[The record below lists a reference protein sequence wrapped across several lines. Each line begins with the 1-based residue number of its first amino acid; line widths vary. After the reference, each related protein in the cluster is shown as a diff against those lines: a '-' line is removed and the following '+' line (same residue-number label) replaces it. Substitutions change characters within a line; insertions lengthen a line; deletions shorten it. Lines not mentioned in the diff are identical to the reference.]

1 MKFKKIAIIG
11 KYPVATESNEMNS
24 QLIDLIEQLSKK
36 DYELII
42 EEKTQ
47 KKIKITGYESMPL
60 KSIGEEVD
68 IAIIVG
74 GDGTMLGVARSLLDN
89 SIPMIGVNSGRF
101 GFLADLNTENMF
113 ASIDQVLNGNYDEDH
128 RSGFKRK
135 L

>member
-74 GDGTMLGVARSLLDN
+74 VMG
-89 SIPMIGVNSGRF
+89 
-101 GFLADLNTENMF
+101 
-113 ASIDQVLNGNYDEDH
+113 QC
-128 RSGFKRK
+128 
-135 L
+135 